1 MFDYIF
7 NKIKSTIFS
16 KLTPTQL
23 LITSILAFVFGFIPG
38 VSYSPLLFVAVITL
52 VIIFRINIGVFV
64 FIAIIAKALSFVL
77 EVVSFSFGQFLLDGF
92 TQPIFKAMVNTPVLA
107 YAGFDYYLVAGGFV
121 LAIILGVIFGLIIA
135 KIYKKIIAKMSS
147 IQSGTE
153 LYNKITKNF
162 FVKVA
167 SWIFLG
173 KNIAKVDWVEMQNR
187 KFRQPFRLT
196 GIVLVA
202 LIITALIYSPKLL
215 ETSMVSNIIKQQLT
229 KANGATVDYQ
239 SLSLDFTNA
248 SLDIK
253 GLGVAD
259 PKNLD
264 KDRFYAENV
273 KASLNISN
281 LLTRQLTLK
290 NVIVTGVS
298 LDKQRAKKA
307 SLYINT
313 KATSKDGASINSE
326 EFKKKAIESIGKA
339 SQNLQQVDLQK
350 LEANAKQAK
359 EVANGI
365 KQAAEFLSNFSSSSE
380 DDTTGAKQAGSV
392 TPKQQAKVYGYANV
406 KNEML
411 RDKYPSFVIQNIDIK
426 GYQNAGTT
434 YDANITNIST
444 NPVLLGQP
452 TVINVKSVS
461 NSDVDVN
468 VVVSNKLNVDNT
480 VKFNLQNV
488 AGKAIK
494 GLNIQ
499 GVNIDANSLTISGQG
514 TWQFSGVRNI
524 VFNIPLQL
532 KFDIVSVSFNQFT
545 QKIPSLTLNGVIT
558 GDLNKLDFSV
568 DASSLKNLLNVDT
581 VKNVASQVAKQAG
594 LDKKAQQIIN
604 NTKINGKSIQDLN
617 ANDIKKINKKDVQNI
632 ASQFGIKI
640 N

>member
-16 KLTPTQL
+16 KLTPAQL
-23 LITSILAFVFGFIPG
+23 LITSVLAFVFGFIPG
-38 VSYSPLLFVAVITL
+38 ISYSPLLFVAVITL
-52 VIIFRINIGVFV
+52 VVILRINIGVFV
-64 FIAIIAKALSFVL
+64 FIAIIAKALSFLL
-77 EVVSFSFGQFLLDGF
+77 EIVSFSFGQFLLDVF

-107 YAGFDYYLVAGGFV
+107 YAGFDYYLVTGGFV

-202 LIITALIYSPKLL
+202 LIIAALIYSPKLL

-273 KASLNISN
+273 NASLNISN

-313 KATSKDGASINSE
+313 KATSKDNASISSE
-326 EFKKKAIESIGKA
+326 EFKKKAIGSIGKA

-350 LEANAKQAK
+350 LQANAKQAK

-380 DDTTGAKQAGSV
+380 DNTTSTKQTESV

-452 TVINVKSVS
+452 TVINVKSVN
-461 NSDVDVN
+461 NSDVDVS

-524 VFNIPLQL
+524 MFNIP
-532 KFDIVSVSFNQFT
+532 
-545 QKIPSLTLNGVIT
+545 
-558 GDLNKLDFSV
+558 
-568 DASSLKNLLNVDT
+568 
-581 VKNVASQVAKQAG
+581 
-594 LDKKAQQIIN
+594 
-604 NTKINGKSIQDLN
+604 
-617 ANDIKKINKKDVQNI
+617 
-632 ASQFGIKI
+632 
-640 N
+640 

>member
-16 KLTPTQL
+16 KLTPAQL
-23 LITSILAFVFGFIPG
+23 LITSVLAFVFGFIPG

-52 VIIFRINIGVFV
+52 VIILRINIGVFV
-64 FIAIIAKALSFVL
+64 FIAIIAKALSFLL
-77 EVVSFSFGQFLLDGF
+77 EIVSFSFGQFLLDGF

-162 FVKVA
+162 FVKIA

-202 LIITALIYSPKLL
+202 LIIAALIYSPKLL

-239 SLSLDFTNA
+239 SLNLDFTNA

-273 KASLNISN
+273 NASLNISN
-281 LLTRQLTLK
+281 LLTRQLTLR
-290 NVIVTGVS
+290 NVLVTGVS

-313 KATSKDGASINSE
+313 KATSKDDASINSE

-350 LEANAKQAK
+350 LEANTKQAK

-380 DDTTGAKQAGSV
+380 DDTTGAKQVGSV

-452 TVINVKSVS
+452 TAINVKSVN
-461 NSDVDVN
+461 NSDVDVS

-488 AGKAIK
+488 AGNAIK

-499 GVNIDANSLTISGQG
+499 GVNINANSLTISGQG

-524 VFNIPLQL
+524 MFNIPLQL
-532 KFDIVSVSFNQFT
+532 KFDIVSVSLNQFT

-558 GDLNKLDFSV
+558 GDLNKLNFSV
-568 DASSLKNLLNVDT
+568 DASSLKSLLNVDT

-594 LDKKAQQIIN
+594 LDKKAQQVIN

>member
-16 KLTPTQL
+16 KLTPAQL
-23 LITSILAFVFGFIPG
+23 LITSVLAFVFGFIPG

-52 VIIFRINIGVFV
+52 VIILRINIGVFV
-64 FIAIIAKALSFVL
+64 FIAIIAKALSFLL
-77 EVVSFSFGQFLLDGF
+77 EIVSFSFGQFLLDGF
-92 TQPIFKAMVNTPVLA
+92 TQPIFKTMVNTPVLA

-202 LIITALIYSPKLL
+202 LIIAALIYSPKLL

-273 KASLNISN
+273 SASLNISN
-281 LLTRQLTLK
+281 LLTRQLTLR
-290 NVIVTGVS
+290 NVLVTGVS

-313 KATSKDGASINSE
+313 KAVSKDDASINSE

-350 LEANAKQAK
+350 LQANTKQAK

-365 KQAAEFLSNFSSSSE
+365 KQVAEFLSNFSSSSE
-380 DDTTGAKQAGSV
+380 DDTTSAKQAGSV

-452 TVINVKSVS
+452 TAINVKSVN
-461 NSDVDVN
+461 NSAVDVS

-488 AGKAIK
+488 AGNAIK

-499 GVNIDANSLTISGQG
+499 GVNINANSLTISGQG

-524 VFNIPLQL
+524 MFNIPLQL
-532 KFDIVSVSFNQFT
+532 KFDIVSVSLNQFT

-558 GDLNKLDFSV
+558 GDLNKLNFSV
-568 DASSLKNLLNVDT
+568 DASSLKSLLNVDT

-594 LDKKAQQIIN
+594 LDKKAQQVIN

>member
-16 KLTPTQL
+16 KLTPAQL
-23 LITSILAFVFGFIPG
+23 LITSVLAFVFGFVPG

-52 VIIFRINIGVFV
+52 VIILRINIGVFV
-64 FIAIIAKALSFVL
+64 FIAIIAKALSFLL
-77 EVVSFSFGQFLLDGF
+77 EIVSFSFGQFLLDGF

-202 LIITALIYSPKLL
+202 LIIAALIYSPKLL

-239 SLSLDFTNA
+239 SLSLDFTKA

-273 KASLNISN
+273 SASLNISN
-281 LLTRQLTLK
+281 LLTGQLTLK
-290 NVIVTGVS
+290 NVLVTSVS
-298 LDKQRAKKA
+298 LDKQRAEKA

-326 EFKKKAIESIGKA
+326 EFKKKAIECIGKA

-350 LEANAKQAK
+350 LEANAKQTK
-359 EVANGI
+359 EVADGI
-365 KQAAEFLSNFSSSSE
+365 KQAAEFLSNFSSSN
-380 DDTTGAKQAGSV
+380 DDATGTKQTESI

-452 TVINVKSVS
+452 TAINVKSVN
-461 NSDVDVN
+461 NSDVDVS
-468 VVVSNKLNVDNT
+468 VVVSNELNVDNT

-524 VFNIPLQL
+524 MFNIPLQL

-558 GDLNKLDFSV
+558 GDLNKLNFSV
-568 DASSLKNLLNVDT
+568 DASSLKNLLSADT
-581 VKNVASQVAKQAG
+581 VKNVANQVAKQAG

>member
-52 VIIFRINIGVFV
+52 VIILRINIGVFV

-77 EVVSFSFGQFLLDGF
+77 EAVSFSFGQFLLNGF

-202 LIITALIYSPKLL
+202 LIIATLIYSPKLL

-259 PKNLD
+259 PKNLY

-273 KASLNISN
+273 NASLNISN

-380 DDTTGAKQAGSV
+380 DDTAGAKQAGSV

-452 TVINVKSVS
+452 TVINVKSVN

-499 GVNIDANSLTISGQG
+499 GVNIDANSLTVSGQG

-524 VFNIPLQL
+524 MFNIPLQL

-545 QKIPSLTLNGVIT
+545 QKIPNLTLNGVIT
-558 GDLNKLDFSV
+558 GDLNKLNFSV

-604 NTKINGKSIQDLN
+604 NTRINGKSIQDLN

>member
-16 KLTPTQL
+16 KLTPAQL
-23 LITSILAFVFGFIPG
+23 LITSVLAFVFGFIPG
-38 VSYSPLLFVAVITL
+38 VSYSPLLFVAVIIL
-52 VIIFRINIGVFV
+52 VIILRINIGVFV
-64 FIAIIAKALSFVL
+64 FIAIIAKALSFLL
-77 EVVSFSFGQFLLDGF
+77 EIVSFSFGQFLLDGF
-92 TQPIFKAMVNTPVLA
+92 TQPIFKTMVNTPVLA

-202 LIITALIYSPKLL
+202 LIIAALIYSPKLL

-239 SLSLDFTNA
+239 SLSLDFTKA

-273 KASLNISN
+273 SASLNISN

-290 NVIVTGVS
+290 NVLVTGVS
-298 LDKQRAKKA
+298 LDKQRAEKA

-350 LEANAKQAK
+350 LEANAKQTK
-359 EVANGI
+359 EIADGI
-365 KQAAEFLSNFSSSSE
+365 KQAAEFLSNFSSSN
-380 DDTTGAKQAGSV
+380 DDATGTKQTGSI

-426 GYQNAGTT
+426 GYQNAGIT

-452 TVINVKSVS
+452 TAINVKSVN
-461 NSDVDVN
+461 NSDVDVS
-468 VVVSNKLNVDNT
+468 VVVSNELNVDNT

-524 VFNIPLQL
+524 MFNIPLQL

-558 GDLNKLDFSV
+558 GDLNKLNFSV
-568 DASSLKNLLNVDT
+568 DASSLKNLLSADT
-581 VKNVASQVAKQAG
+581 VKNVANQVAKQAG